1 MAMRRRIAFLR
12 PEVRPGTLTGAQA
25 RGAVA
30 IGRLSVNRLEVEELE
45 IGRLTVREGLPE

>member
-1 MAMRRRIAFLR
+1 MARRRGIAFFR

-30 IGRLSVNRLEVEELE
+30 IGALA
-45 IGRLTVREGLPE
+45 GRLKVREGLPK